1 MNEKFDPAPFDEY
14 AADPKKAIE
23 IDRIVDQ
30 QLQAGIVG
38 GSFPASDPI
47 SATQPSPSM
56 YDEGEYSRDESK
68 KYCRPQSM
76 IVMDYCGVEFTATE
90 LDGGSSWKWQ
100 LLILNDDKMKSCGE
114 AASREAA
121 ISQAHKAIGDGLRAN
136 ASPDDAQ
143 VSGGVHNVL
152 HVLHGARGLPPS
164 EAVEAL
170 RPFLNTMRGR
180 ASGIDVIADASADA
194 VGALVQRLEATGIA
208 TNDLW
213 EEAIEASLSFANE
226 TAF

>member
-1 MNEKFDPAPFDEY
+1 
-14 AADPKKAIE
+14 
-23 IDRIVDQ
+23 
-30 QLQAGIVG
+30 
-38 GSFPASDPI
+38 
-47 SATQPSPSM
+47 
-56 YDEGEYSRDESK
+56 
-68 KYCRPQSM
+68 
-76 IVMDYCGVEFTATE
+76 MDYCGVEFTAIE
-90 LDGGSSWKWQ
+90 SEGGSLWKWQ

-226 TAF
+226 PRLI